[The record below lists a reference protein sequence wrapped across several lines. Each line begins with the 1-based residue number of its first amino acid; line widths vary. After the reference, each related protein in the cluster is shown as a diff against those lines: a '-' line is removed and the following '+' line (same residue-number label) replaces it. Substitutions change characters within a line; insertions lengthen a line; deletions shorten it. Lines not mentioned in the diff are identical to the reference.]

1 MVKSSVEIENNA
13 LDVASQKID
22 SIQGSAKEIDGAV
35 VSLKKVLE
43 NEELPNETKTE
54 SQVVF
59 ETIVGNTNKIIND
72 SEAIRRE
79 FLLVRAENEKTL
91 GMGKF
96 LDYQADR
103 ITYLENETERLRNEA
118 IKAIYQ
124 YLVWVFIL
132 GFAVVVGGSV
142 VAFFVGRKL
151 GIIILSIG
159 IVTLGFGA
167 AATFYLKWI
176 ALTGFI
182 LIGVGVLSTIGLLV
196 YGVFEDR
203 AKKKK
208 LAQATVDNVKL
219 IEAVKQELPDELKQ
233 TFFGKE
239 NIPGI
244 AHTVQSKDTQK
255 IVADLRKKDFM
266 DGSSLA

>member
-72 SEAIRRE
+72 SEAMRRE

-96 LDYQADR
+96 LDYLVWNLWTHSA
-103 ITYLENETERLRNEA
+103 TSSERL
-118 IKAIYQ
+118 
-124 YLVWVFIL
+124 
-132 GFAVVVGGSV
+132 GGSPPEM
-142 VAFFVGRKL
+142 ARAT
-151 GIIILSIG
+151 SI
-159 IVTLGFGA
+159 
-167 AATFYLKWI
+167 AT
-176 ALTGFI
+176 
-182 LIGVGVLSTIGLLV
+182 
-196 YGVFEDR
+196 
-203 AKKKK
+203 
-208 LAQATVDNVKL
+208 
-219 IEAVKQELPDELKQ
+219 
-233 TFFGKE
+233 
-239 NIPGI
+239 
-244 AHTVQSKDTQK
+244 
-255 IVADLRKKDFM
+255 
-266 DGSSLA
+266 